1 MDFEVKGPDE
11 RMREAES
18 TEIEVVHHSIR
29 RKAGEPLGHNE
40 RNIALEAVM
49 DLGNKVLVGGRICM
63 TGHSDM
69 RGNNYLMHNTFIVRD

>member
-11 RMREAES
+11 RMREAEN

-49 DLGNKVLVGGRICM
+49 DLGNRDLVDGQICM
-63 TGHSDM
+63 TVRSGM
-69 RGNNYLMHNTFIVRD
+69 RGNNYYMKNTFVVRH